1 MRIQVKGPARYGS
14 PRVRAARRS
23 SRRRQFY
30 RNYHSTI
37 CQSKCLR
44 RKPRRTPR
52 PERLRFENTR
62 RIHSRTSC
70 ADASPTATAL
80 WFSSPPQSAQPSVRI
95 QVPGAV
101 HERPGR
107 HRGLLPAVAALVGA
121 ALPLGPNRVSAA
133 AARAN
138 EAVRPATPKEILRA
152 VIVVREHALE
162 LIGGQ
167 RVRKS
172 GLIRHAPFT
181 A

>member
-1 MRIQVKGPARYGS
+1 M
-14 PRVRAARRS
+14 
-23 SRRRQFY
+23 
-30 RNYHSTI
+30 
-37 CQSKCLR
+37 
-44 RKPRRTPR
+44 
-52 PERLRFENTR
+52 
-62 RIHSRTSC
+62 
-70 ADASPTATAL
+70 
-80 WFSSPPQSAQPSVRI
+80 
-95 QVPGAV
+95 

-152 VIVVREHALE
+152 VIVVRELVLE